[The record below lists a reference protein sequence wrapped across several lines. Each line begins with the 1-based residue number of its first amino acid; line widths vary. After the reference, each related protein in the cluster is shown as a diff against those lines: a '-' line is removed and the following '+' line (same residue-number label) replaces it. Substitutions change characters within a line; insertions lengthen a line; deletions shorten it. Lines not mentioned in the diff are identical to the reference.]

1 MRRTVTA
8 VACALALT
16 VPAGNVWAATH
27 AKATARKRSVTVT
40 KSVTS
45 PLIDVSRW
53 GQLQVTIT
61 VRLTTTT
68 SAAGKKSTSWK
79 ITSVSFPV
87 YPSHTQ
93 RSSYIS
99 SQALPMLKQ
108 EILTLKGNTL
118 RLVSGATDTSYAFV
132 QALRGALAK
141 AGA

>member
-1 MRRTVTA
+1 MRRTVTG
-8 VACALALT
+8 VVCALALT

-27 AKATARKRSVTVT
+27 AKAAARKRTVTVT
-40 KSVTS
+40 KSVMS

-53 GQLQVTIT
+53 GQLQLAIT

-68 SAAGKKSTSWK
+68 TGGKKSTSWK
-79 ITSVSFPV
+79 ITKVSFPV

-99 SQALPMLKQ
+99 SQALPILRQ

-118 RLVSGATDTSYAFV
+118 QLVSGATDTSYAFV
-132 QALRGALAK
+132 QAIRSALAK
-141 AGA
+141 AEA